1 MEATQRDLDRV
12 KGPWS
17 PEEDEMLRKLV
28 QRHGARNWSVISKA
42 ISGRSGK
49 SCRLRWCN
57 QLSPEVEHR
66 AFSAEEDNL
75 IVQAHA
81 KYGNKWATIA
91 RLLNGR
97 TDNAIKNHWNSTL
110 KRKFS
115 SMSDDTTTTTT
126 TTTTTADE
134 SLNRPRKKSNPGTGS
149 GLCCS
154 PSSPSGSDV
163 SDSGH
168 PAISTEHVTRP
179 VARTSAIFIMPSHQ
193 DESPPPPPPPGAPSQ
208 NNINININKN
218 NEPSTL
224 LTLGLPGTSTTTTTT
239 ESQTELTSCDSAPT
253 LRVFDDNE
261 NNNKKSPPLK
271 KNSDLVSPELLAV
284 MQDMI
289 KIEIKNY
296 MAALLG
302 N

>member
-75 IVQAHA
+75 IVEAHA

-134 SLNRPRKKSNPGTGS
+134 SLNRPRKKSNPGSGS
-149 GLCCS
+149 GLCYS
-154 PSSPSGSDV
+154 PSSPSGSD
-163 SDSGH
+163 
-168 PAISTEHVTRP
+168 
-179 VARTSAIFIMPSHQ
+179 
-193 DESPPPPPPPGAPSQ
+193 DESPPPPPPSQ
-208 NNINININKN
+208 SNININKN
-218 NEPSTL
+218 KEPSTL
-224 LTLGLPGTSTTTTTT
+224 LTLGLPGTSTTTTTA
-239 ESQTELTSCDSAPT
+239 ESQTELTSCGSAPT
-253 LRVFDDNE
+253 LRAFDDNNV
-261 NNNKKSPPLK
+261 NNKSPPLK
-271 KNSDLVSPELLAV
+271 KSNDLVPPELLAV

>member
-1 MEATQRDLDRV
+1 MMDQDYATMEASQRDVDRV

-42 ISGRSGK
+42 ILGRSGK

-66 AFSAEEDNL
+66 AFSAEEDM
-75 IVQAHA
+75 IIFQAHA

-110 KRKFS
+110 KRKYS

-126 TTTTTADE
+126 VNE
-134 SLNRPRKKSNPGTGS
+134 SLIRPHKKSADLPQPIS
-149 GLCCS
+149 VSSLCYS

-163 SDSGH
+163 SDLGL
-168 PAISTEHVTRP
+168 PMISTSHVIRP
-179 VARTSAIFIMPSHQ
+179 VARTCAILQPSHQ
-193 DESPPPPPPPGAPSQ
+193 DESPASQ
-208 NNINININKN
+208 NHN

-224 LTLGLPGTSTTTTTT
+224 LTLSLPGT
-239 ESQTELTSCDSAPT
+239 ESDELPSHDFTPPPVLNHKSPP
-253 LRVFDDNE
+253 E
-261 NNNKKSPPLK
+261 NNNDQIDNHVTMLFP
-271 KNSDLVSPELLAV
+271 PELLAV
-284 MQDMI
+284 IQDMV
-289 KIEIKNY
+289 KKEIRNY
-296 MAALLG
+296 MIAMLEK
-302 N
+302 

>member
-1 MEATQRDLDRV
+1 MMDQDYATMEASQRDVDRV

-42 ISGRSGK
+42 ILGRSGK

-66 AFSAEEDNL
+66 AFSAEEDM
-75 IVQAHA
+75 IIFQAHA

-110 KRKFS
+110 KRKYS

-126 TTTTTADE
+126 VNE
-134 SLNRPRKKSNPGTGS
+134 SLIRSAQEIGRSATTYI
-149 GLCCS
+149 GL
-154 PSSPSGSDV
+154 PV
-163 SDSGH
+163 
-168 PAISTEHVTRP
+168 ISTSHVIRP
-179 VARTSAIFIMPSHQ
+179 VARTCAILQPSHQ
-193 DESPPPPPPPGAPSQ
+193 DESPASQ
-208 NNINININKN
+208 NHN

-224 LTLGLPGTSTTTTTT
+224 LTLSLPGT
-239 ESQTELTSCDSAPT
+239 ESDELPSHDFTPPPVLNHKSPP
-253 LRVFDDNE
+253 E
-261 NNNKKSPPLK
+261 NNNDQIDNHVTMLFP
-271 KNSDLVSPELLAV
+271 PELLAV
-284 MQDMI
+284 IQDMV
-289 KIEIKNY
+289 KKEIRNY
-296 MAALLG
+296 MIAMLEK
-302 N
+302 

>member
-75 IVQAHA
+75 IVEAHA

-134 SLNRPRKKSNPGTGS
+134 SLNRPRKKSNPGSGS
-149 GLCCS
+149 GLCYS

-179 VARTSAIFIMPSHQ
+179 LARTNAIYFMPSHQ
-193 DESPPPPPPPGAPSQ
+193 DESPPPPPPSQ
-208 NNINININKN
+208 SNININKN
-218 NEPSTL
+218 KEPSTL
-224 LTLGLPGTSTTTTTT
+224 LTLGLPGTSTTTTTA
-239 ESQTELTSCDSAPT
+239 ESQTELTSCGSAPT
-253 LRVFDDNE
+253 LRAFDDNNV
-261 NNNKKSPPLK
+261 NNKSPPLK
-271 KNSDLVSPELLAV
+271 KSNDLVPPELLAV

>member
-1 MEATQRDLDRV
+1 MKS

-42 ISGRSGK
+42 ISGRFGK

-57 QLSPEVEHR
+57 QLSLEVEHR

-126 TTTTTADE
+126 TTADE
-134 SLNRPRKKSNPGTGS
+134 SLNRPRKKSNPGSGS
-149 GLCCS
+149 GQCYS
-154 PSSPSGSDV
+154 PSSPSRSDV

-179 VARTSAIFIMPSHQ
+179 VARTSAIFTMPSHQ
-193 DESPPPPPPPGAPSQ
+193 DESPPPPPPSQ
-208 NNINININKN
+208 NNININKN

-224 LTLGLPGTSTTTTTT
+224 LTLGLPGTSTTTTTI

-253 LRVFDDNE
+253 LRVFDDNNNNN
-261 NNNKKSPPLK
+261 NNNKNSLPLK
-271 KNSDLVSPELLAV
+271 KNSDLVQQLSSPFPSSSTFILCFVL
-284 MQDMI
+284 
-289 KIEIKNY
+289 KKFLSNKKF
-296 MAALLG
+296 
-302 N
+302 